1 MFNHKKLAKKQKQFL
16 SITGVTPQQFDSL
29 SEEIEKQYTITEAK
43 RLSENKKRQRE
54 IGAGHKFDNSLKDR
68 IIMLL
73 MYYRM
78 YTTYDLLGMI
88 FDLDK
93 SNVMRDI
100 KYLEPAVKKSI
111 PIPAK
116 KYADSKKLKSL
127 EDIQRYFPE
136 LIAITDGTEQ
146 SIPRPKDKK
155 KKKTHYSG
163 KKKKHTVQ
171 NQITVN
177 LDGIIIHK
185 STHSPGSHHDYKIYK
200 SKHPTLPEELLNL
213 YDLGY
218 LGVEKDFPKQISI
231 LPYKKKKG
239 KELTDSQKEWN
250 KSQSKI
256 RIKVEHVIAQIKKFR
271 INCDV
276 FRNKLCRYDCICEI
290 VCGLVNFK
298 IRWKEEFIVIP

>member
-29 SEEIEKQYTITEAK
+29 SKEIQKQYKKTEAK
-43 RLSENKKRQRE
+43 RLSKNRKRG
-54 IGAGHKFDNSLKDR
+54 IGAGHKFDHCLKDR
-68 IIMLL
+68 IMMLL

-111 PIPAK
+111 PIPSK
-116 KYADSKKLKSL
+116 KYADSKKLKT
-127 EDIQRYFPE
+127 IQELQQFFPE
-136 LIAITDGTEQ
+136 LIVITDGTEQ
-146 SIPRPKDKK
+146 QIPKPKDKK

-185 STHSPGSHHDYKIYK
+185 STHSPGSHHDYSIYK
-200 SKHPTLPEELLNL
+200 SKQPTLSEELLQF

-218 LGVEKDFPKQISI
+218 LGVEKDFPNQISI
-231 LPYKKKKG
+231 LPYKKKNG

-250 KSQSKI
+250 KLQSKI
-256 RIKVEHVIAQIKKFR
+256 RINVEHVIAQIKKFR
-271 INCDV
+271 INRDV
-276 FRNKLCRYDCICEI
+276 FRNKLCRYDMVSDI
-290 VCGLVNFK
+290 VCGIVNFK
-298 IRWKEEFIVIP
+298 IRLKEEFVVIP

>member
-1 MFNHKKLAKKQKQFL
+1 MFKHKKLAKKQKQFL

-29 SEEIEKQYTITEAK
+29 SKEIQKQYKITEAK
-43 RLSENKKRQRE
+43 RLSKKERKRD
-54 IGAGHKFDNSLKDR
+54 IGAGHKFNHSLKDR
-68 IIMLL
+68 ILMLL

-127 EDIQRYFPE
+127 EDIQQLFPE

-146 SIPRPKDKK
+146 PIPRPKDKK

-171 NQITVN
+171 NQITIN
-177 LDGIIIHK
+177 LNGEIIHK
-185 STHSPGSHHDYKIYK
+185 STHCPGSYHDYKIYK
-200 SKHPTLPEELLNL
+200 SKHPTLSEELLIF

-218 LGVEKDFPKQISI
+218 LGVEKDFPDQISI
-231 LPYKKKKG
+231 IPYKKKKG
-239 KELTDSQKEWN
+239 EELNDSQKEWN
-250 KSQSKI
+250 KAQSKI
-256 RIKVEHVIAQIKKFR
+256 RIKVEHIIAQIKKFR
-271 INCDV
+271 INSDT
-276 FRNKLCRYDCICEI
+276 FRNRLCRYDVISEI

-298 IRWKEEFIVIP
+298 IRWKQEFVVIP

>member
-1 MFNHKKLAKKQKQFL
+1 MFNHTKLAKKQKQFL

-29 SEEIEKQYTITEAK
+29 SKEIQKQYKTTEEK
-43 RLSENKKRQRE
+43 RLSKNKKRQRE
-54 IGAGHKFDNSLKDR
+54 MGAGHKFDHCLKDR
-68 IIMLL
+68 IMMLL

-100 KYLEPAVKKSI
+100 KYLEPAIKQSI
-111 PIPAK
+111 PIPSK
-116 KYADSKKLKSL
+116 KYADSKKINSMTQLQ
-127 EDIQRYFPE
+127 EFFPE
-136 LIAITDGTEQ
+136 LITMTDGTEQ
-146 SIPRPKDKK
+146 PIPRPKDKK

-177 LDGIIIHK
+177 LNGEIIHK

-200 SKHPTLPEELLNL
+200 SKHPILPEELMVF

-218 LGVEKDFPKQISI
+218 LGVERDFPEQISI

-250 KSQSKI
+250 KAQSKI
-256 RIKVEHVIAQIKKFR
+256 RIKVEHIIAQIKKFR
-271 INCDV
+271 INSDT
-276 FRNKLCRYDCICEI
+276 FRNRLCRYDTISEI
-290 VCGLVNFK
+290 VCGIINFK
-298 IRWKEEFIVIP
+298 IRWKQEFVVIP